1 MSGGYDINR
10 AIANAFGN
18 YSWYGAERIPLQTG
32 RTISDGLVLAAGAPP
47 YTVTSA
53 FGRIVCAANA
63 ATTTGVEWD
72 ISIPGQYA
80 KDKAAEDDELRF
92 LLIIKSGASGTVPAV
107 MAPTILY
114 QRAGSALSSS
124 VALTGY
130 KKASTLDLLEAASFT
145 TSTTFTCTD
154 APTQPEAV
162 MLQFKNAG
170 LKPFDAARITIAPN
184 GATNHATSLFGMWML
199 PKRYIAIE
207 QFRK

>member
-53 FGRIVCAANA
+53 FGRIVWAGSA

-72 ISIPGQYA
+72 IGVPGEYA
-80 KDKAAEDDELRF
+80 RDKPAEDDELRF
-92 LLIIKSGASGTVPAV
+92 LMIVKAASAAET
-107 MAPTILY
+107 MTPTLLY

-124 VALTGY
+124 IVMTGY
-130 KKASTLDLLEAASFT
+130 KKATTLDGLESASFT
-145 TSTTFTCTD
+145 STATVTLTN

-170 LKPFDAARITIAPN
+170 LKPFDAARFTLAPAATTTGTI
-184 GATNHATSLFGMWML
+184 SLFGLWML

>member
-18 YSWYGAERIPLQTG
+18 YSWYGAERIPVGNG
-32 RTISDGLVLAAGAPP
+32 RLIADGTILASGAPP

-53 FGRIVCAANA
+53 FGRIVWAGSA

-72 ISIPGQYA
+72 IGVPGEYA
-80 KDKAAEDDELRF
+80 KDKPAEDDELRF
-92 LLIIKSGASGTVPAV
+92 LMIVKAASAAET
-107 MAPTILY
+107 MTPTLLY

-124 VALTGY
+124 IVMTGY
-130 KKASTLDLLEAASFT
+130 KKATTLDGLESASFT
-145 TSTTFTCTD
+145 STATVTLTN

-170 LKPFDAARITIAPN
+170 LKPFDAARFTLAPAATTTGTI
-184 GATNHATSLFGMWML
+184 SLFGLWML